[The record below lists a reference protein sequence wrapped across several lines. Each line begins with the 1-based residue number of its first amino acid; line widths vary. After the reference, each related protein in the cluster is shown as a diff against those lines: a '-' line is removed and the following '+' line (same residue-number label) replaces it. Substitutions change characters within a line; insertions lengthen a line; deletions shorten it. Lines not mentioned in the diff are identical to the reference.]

1 MSGDMNLFQPPSSY
15 PEAPKNMYYQV
26 PATKP
31 EPQRL
36 TQLFPWESHA
46 PKPTRVFTEKQPIPT
61 VPPEEQA
68 TPTQIKESGSS
79 PETPTLR
86 AQCEPSS
93 ESWDTY
99 TRSNAWDED
108 PHIQKFIESMQQR
121 RRGRTQV
128 ISSSSQSSTSQ
139 DSPPSSFSGHRSS
152 IKVTD
157 FPTEVERPSLPVT
170 PAPIQR
176 RGNEETSA
184 ETTLPTAVGVPDQ
197 EDWVGVTVDAFSQ
210 ILRATY
216 LLWQSTES
224 HGPAGRAAASTV
236 GGPGGSRAF
245 AESAFSGSGHYRA

>member
-1 MSGDMNLFQPPSSY
+1 MSQDTSLFQPPPSY

-31 EPQRL
+31 EPQKL
-36 TQLFPWESHA
+36 TKLFPWEHHA
-46 PKPTRVFTEKQPIPT
+46 PKPTRVFAQEQPVLT
-61 VPPEEQA
+61 VSPEEQP
-68 TPTQIKESGSS
+68 TPTPIKESIPS
-79 PETPTLR
+79 PETQTQR
-86 AQCEPSS
+86 ASYEPSA

-108 PHIQKFIESMQQR
+108 PHIQKYIESMQQL

-128 ISSSSQSSTSQ
+128 ILGSSQSSTSQ
-139 DSPPSSFSGHRSS
+139 DSPPSSVSEHRPS
-152 IKVTD
+152 IKLTD

-176 RGNEETSA
+176 GNQEASA
-184 ETTLPTAVGVPDQ
+184 ETALPTAEGVPDQ
-197 EDWVGVTVDAFSQ
+197 EDWVGVTVDAFSH

-224 HGPAGRAAASTV
+224 PGPAGRAAPSSV
-236 GGPGGSRAF
+236 GCLGGSGAF
-245 AESAFSGSGHYRA
+245 AEERALSVGFYGA